1 MFEIDS
7 QKIDKTLLMD
17 RIEGVV
23 KDLDDLPSKLKS
35 KRGGRAIYT
44 IDDFTKYHDVEFL
57 ENLYKRVLL
66 REIESEALED
76 KLNLLRSGR
85 RTKTDIIVMV
95 RYSREGRDKGVQIS
109 GIKSRFIFSTLS
121 RIPILG
127 LFVKLLMLPRFM
139 ERVNRFEANYFL
151 I

>member
-7 QKIDKTLLMD
+7 QKIDKTLLID

-57 ENLYKRVLL
+57 ENLY
-66 REIESEALED
+66 RE
-76 KLNLLRSGR
+76 
-85 RTKTDIIVMV
+85 
-95 RYSREGRDKGVQIS
+95 
-109 GIKSRFIFSTLS
+109 FS
-121 RIPILG
+121 
-127 LFVKLLMLPRFM
+127 
-139 ERVNRFEANYFL
+139 
-151 I
+151 